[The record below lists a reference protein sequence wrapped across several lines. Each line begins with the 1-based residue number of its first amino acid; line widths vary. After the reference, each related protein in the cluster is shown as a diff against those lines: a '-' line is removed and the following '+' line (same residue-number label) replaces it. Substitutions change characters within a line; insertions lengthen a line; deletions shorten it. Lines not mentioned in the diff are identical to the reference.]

1 MTAKFNGIY
10 TVLWNKYYF
19 DELYDKLFVNP
30 VKGAISQMAGWFD
43 LNIIDG
49 LVNLMGTITR
59 ALAFIS
65 RLIDE
70 YIVDGIVNGIA
81 AIITASGTNI
91 RRMQTGRLQNY
102 LLIVF
107 GGIVILILLLSA
119 LT

>member
-1 MTAKFNGIY
+1 M
-10 TVLWNKYYF
+10 
-19 DELYDKLFVNP
+19 
-30 VKGAISQMAGWFD
+30 KGGLTKAAGWFD

-59 ALAFIS
+59 GLAVIS

-81 AIITASGTNI
+81 AIITALGGNV
-91 RRMQTGRLQNY
+91 RRIQTGRLQNY

-107 GGIVILILLLSA
+107 GGIVVLILLLSA